1 EGRAWP
7 LGDPVTRLKQHLIAL
22 GEWSEERHGRLE
34 KELDA
39 HVTACW
45 REAETYGTLT
55 SGPALDPLT
64 MFEDVYKEMP
74 QNLVRQR
81 DELRALRSAAAAER
95 QQAAPSVAKK
105 G

>member
-1 EGRAWP
+1 
-7 LGDPVTRLKQHLIAL
+7 
-22 GEWSEERHGRLE
+22 
-34 KELDA
+34 
-39 HVTACW
+39 
-45 REAETYGTLT
+45 
-55 SGPALDPLT
+55 